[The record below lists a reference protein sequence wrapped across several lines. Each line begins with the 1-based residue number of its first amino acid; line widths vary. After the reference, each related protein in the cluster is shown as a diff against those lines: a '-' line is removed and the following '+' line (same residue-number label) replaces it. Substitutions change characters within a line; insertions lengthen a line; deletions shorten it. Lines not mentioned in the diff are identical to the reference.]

1 MERDLNVA
9 IERDGRV
16 ENAAEVDECH
26 RSLLCA
32 YRPIPPPPKWSPDRQ
47 TDTKIREKCK
57 LNNQWSYNSL
67 GSDLKF

>member
-32 YRPIPPPPKWSPDRQ
+32 YRPIPPRTAEMKPRQ
-47 TDTKIREKCK
+47 TDRHENKRKMQIE
-57 LNNQWSYNSL
+57 
-67 GSDLKF
+67 

>member
-32 YRPIPPPPKWSPDRQ
+32 YRPIPPPPK
-47 TDTKIREKCK
+47 
-57 LNNQWSYNSL
+57 
-67 GSDLKF
+67 